1 MHNSGATQRK
11 TYVAPARRAE
21 ATAKAEPTG
30 EALERRRKREEFE
43 RERAE
48 SARTLAAARR
58 NMFSHFK
65 LWTVCPDRRCKRA
78 QSCRGDVEQCL
89 NQRWHPLVPQ
99 DLKTFV
105 HKALGYQ
112 NDGHSPLEAV
122 RLAQDDMTR
131 HREAAARVDAKYPQG
146 VRTPVPAQPAAP
158 APPPPPPAPP
168 RVEPPWR
175 GPRIRFP

>member
-1 MHNSGATQRK
+1 LHNSGATQRK
-11 TYVAPARRAE
+11 TYIAPARHAK
-21 ATAKAEPTG
+21 AAAKAEPTG

-48 SARTLAAARR
+48 HARTLADARR
-58 NMFSHFK
+58 HMFSHFK

-99 DLKTFV
+99 DLKAFV

-112 NDGHSPLEAV
+112 ADGHSALEAA
-122 RLAQDDMTR
+122 RLAQDDMQR
-131 HREAAARVDAKYPQG
+131 HIEAAKRVDEKYPQG
-146 VRTPVPAQPAAP
+146 VRTPVPAAAP
-158 APPPPPPAPP
+158 PAPAPAPP